1 MSVTSSMWTG
11 VSGLLAHG
19 EKMNVVGNNISN
31 INTVGFK
38 GQRMDFADF
47 VYLDAHSTAGP
58 TQIGR
63 GTQVGAVMGNFQQ
76 GPFESTTEATDL
88 AIQGRGF
95 FQVQP
100 VGSDDAYYTRAG
112 NFRFDKEGYLKDPNG
127 YALQGWRIDN
137 DGGVMQAAGG
147 NAAAVN
153 SKDTQTSPIKGGGT
167 PTDIQLDTFTVF
179 PQQTTKMD
187 FKVNLPKPGAD
198 NARNTSNPFAGLFS
212 IWNGNETGVPPRPKD
227 TPPIAQTSF
236 AEQTTMQIYDEAG
249 VKHTIT
255 IYFDKVD
262 TRDYIGGPDGEEV
275 WEYLVTMDPAEDK
288 RKFFNE
294 NTQQLENV
302 NSTEAGGILMSGTM
316 HFNSAGAITN
326 QTAYTWG
333 GSQSPEKNPGSFH
346 DVPDPAGGLEDKKV
360 INLDPTDMDNWQP
373 APISSSGY
381 PIVVPNFGGILD
393 AQTSGTANGAKYN
406 TEINFGLR
414 ASNLDQPWG
423 NIASLGALN
432 VDPYI
437 FNTGHKPNPN
447 PAQPNPTGPEYILLN
462 PNYDSTLED
471 KWNPG
476 TGRYTFDDTQ
486 VDWQFQAQA
495 TQLLTAIQGDAQA
508 KIEYKAGGNV
518 TLPHIQQTLELN
530 DIKTVSAE
538 VTIAGQPQTVTINLQ
553 TGVITDAQGVN
564 VTWGQF
570 NSPANLKAVS
580 DSIKRAVEGATPKNL
595 YLYKAATPPNAN
607 NLAKFTE
614 PAVLEAYASTNLSGK
629 FSSSNAQN
637 GYGYGDLTN
646 WNVDQDGILH
656 GVYSNGVTLP
666 LWQITMYDF
675 VNTQGLRREGNNL
688 FSETRDS
695 GGPKIGAAGNSG
707 LGKVSSYTL
716 EQSNVDLATE
726 FVYMISTQRGYQSNS
741 KLITT
746 VDTMLDAV
754 INMKR

>member
-47 VYLDAHSTAGP
+47 VYLDAHSLSGP

-63 GTQVGAVMGNFQQ
+63 GTQVGAIMGNFQQ

-100 VGSDDAYYTRAG
+100 VGSDEAYYTRAG

-137 DGGVMQAAGG
+137 NGGVMQAAGG
-147 NAAAVN
+147 NAGAVN
-153 SKDTQTSPIKGGGT
+153 SADTQTSPIKGGGV

-198 NARNTSNPFAGLFS
+198 NARNTSNPFAGLFKT
-212 IWNGNETGVPPRPKD
+212 WNGNETGVDPRPKD
-227 TPPIAQTSF
+227 TPPIAQTSY
-236 AEQTTMQIYDEAG
+236 AEQTTIQIYDEAG

-262 TRDYIGGPDGEEV
+262 TRDFTGGPDGEEV
-275 WEYLVTMDPAEDK
+275 WEYLVTMDPTEDK
-288 RKFFNE
+288 RKFVNK
-294 NTQQLENV
+294 NGQLQNV
-302 NSTEAGGILMSGTM
+302 NATNAGGILMSGTM

-333 GSQSPEKNPGSFH
+333 GSQSPEKNPDSFTAM
-346 DVPDPAGGLEDKKV
+346 PDPAGGLEPKQV
-360 INLDPTDMDNWQP
+360 INLDPTDMKNWQP

-381 PIVVPNFGGILD
+381 PIVVPNFSGILD

-423 NIASLGALN
+423 NAASLGDLN
-432 VDPYI
+432 VAPYAY
-437 FNTGHKPNPN
+437 NAGYKPNDPK
-447 PAQPNPTGPEYILLN
+447 TGPEHILLN
-462 PNYDSTLED
+462 SKYDSTKDD
-471 KWNPG
+471 KWKIS
-476 TGRYTFDDTQ
+476 TGRYEINDAPQ
-486 VDWQFQAQA
+486 WAFQGPAD
-495 TQLLTAIQGDAQA
+495 QLFTAIQADRKARL
-508 KIEYKAGGNV
+508 KYKNGKQVDQKDYRLA
-518 TLPHIQQTLELN
+518 LELN
-530 DIKTVSAE
+530 DIRTVQAE
-538 VTIAGQPQTVTINLQ
+538 ITRAGGAKENVTIDLEKGTVTNDKGQTVPLNEI
-553 TGVITDAQGVN
+553 TGT
-564 VTWGQF
+564 
-570 NSPANLKAVS
+570 PANLQAVS
-580 DSIKRAVEGATPKNL
+580 SSIDKALKAGTPKNL
-595 YLYKAATPPNAN
+595 YLFKAATPPNAN

-614 PAVLEAYASTNLSGK
+614 PVVLEAHASTNLSGK

-637 GYGYGDLTN
+637 GYGFGDLTN
-646 WNVDQDGILH
+646 WNVDNDGILH

-707 LGKVSSYTL
+707 LGKVAGYTL